1 MARRLF
7 ETLSLRDNIMKTS
20 TDMKETRAFAVTCA
34 ILLGSVFSMPV
45 TAQETPAAAYTM
57 AVVKNEA
64 YGQRVTA
71 GKYEQAIDKITRG
84 GARVKDR
91 FADQVN
97 LCVAYAKTKDIEN
110 ANASCNA
117 ALAGLKRQEA
127 RATRSK
133 RTLVYSNYQRDLAVA
148 LSNRG
153 VLFAVSGDRA
163 RAKESFA
170 AAIELQTSVS
180 HIAKSNLEHLKQ
192 SALPDA

>member
-1 MARRLF
+1 
-7 ETLSLRDNIMKTS
+7 MKTL
-20 TDMKETRAFAVTCA
+20 TDMKTTRALVVTCA
-34 ILLGSVFSMPV
+34 LLLGPVFSLPV
-45 TAQETPAAAYTM
+45 TAEETTAASYTM
-57 AVVKNEA
+57 AVIKNEA
-64 YGQRVTA
+64 HGRRVTA

-84 GARVKDR
+84 GVRAKDR

-97 LCVAYAKTKDIEN
+97 LCVAYTKTKDIEN

-117 ALAGLKRQEA
+117 ALAGLKKQET

-133 RTLVYSNYQRDLAVA
+133 KSPLYGNYKKDLALA

-153 VLFAVSGDRA
+153 VLFAVSGDTE

-170 AAIELQTSVS
+170 AAIKLQTSLS
-180 HIAKSNLEHLKQ
+180 HIAESNLERLEQ